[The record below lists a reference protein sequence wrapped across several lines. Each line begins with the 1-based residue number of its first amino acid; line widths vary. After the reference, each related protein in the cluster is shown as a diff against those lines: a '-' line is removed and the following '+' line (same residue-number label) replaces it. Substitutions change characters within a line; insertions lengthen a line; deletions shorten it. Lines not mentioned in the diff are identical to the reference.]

1 MDDADGGRRGLRA
14 RPGPALLQALR
25 DQWGLGSPAEQVD
38 LGGSSS
44 LNLLVDTGDYRYVVR
59 VHRPHVTAERL
70 DAIQQVRGALLAG
83 GVPCA
88 PPVATLRGAPWTSVQ
103 GRLVEVEAYVD
114 HDAVMDSWERVE
126 VGMALLAHTHNLL
139 RDVEVG
145 AEGRR
150 PWFANHLV
158 PADVASSVRRGV
170 ERIRGWGPTAAE
182 HRLAAAA
189 EELAEL
195 VVQAEG
201 GLAAGQ
207 PRQLVH
213 GDFWDN
219 NVLFRGG
226 RPVLL
231 ADFDFMGE
239 RARIDDLALT
249 LHCARSDLGGR
260 QAGPVEELARLR
272 RLVASYDGGLD
283 LPLST
288 AERAALPVAMAR
300 QPLASIGGWVARLDD
315 AAAARRHLASV
326 GPELAAA
333 RQIMTGLDRW
343 SDAFA

>member
-14 RPGPALLQALR
+14 RPGPGLLRALR
-25 DQWGLGSPAEQVD
+25 DHWGLGRPAEQVD

-44 LNLLVDTGDYRYVVR
+44 LNLLVGDGDHRYVMR
-59 VHRPHVTAERL
+59 VHRPHVTPARL
-70 DAIQQVRGALLAG
+70 DAVHQARAALLAG

-88 PPVATLRGAPWTSVQ
+88 PPVATLRGAPWVRVR
-103 GRLVEVEAYVD
+103 GRLVEVEAYVA
-114 HDAVMDSWERVE
+114 HDAVMGSWERLE
-126 VGMALLAHTHNLL
+126 VGMALLAQTHNLL
-139 RDVEVG
+139 RPVRVG
-145 AEGRR
+145 EEGRR
-150 PWFANHLV
+150 PRFANHLEPV
-158 PADVASSVRRGV
+158 DVAWSVRRGV
-170 ERIRGWGPTAAE
+170 ARIRGWGPTPAE
-182 HRLAAAA
+182 RRLAAAA

-195 VVQAEG
+195 IVQAEV
-201 GLAAGQ
+201 GLASRL

-231 ADFDFMGE
+231 ADFDFMGK

-249 LHCARSDLGGR
+249 LHCARCDLDG

-272 RLVASYDGGLD
+272 RLVAGYDRGLD
-283 LPLST
+283 LPLSA

-300 QPLASIGGWVARLDD
+300 QPLSSIGGWVARLDD
-315 AAAARRHLASV
+315 EAAARHHAARV

-333 RQIMTGLDRW
+333 RQIMTELGRW
-343 SDAFA
+343 QHAFA